1 MASPD
6 SELPV
11 AEPGEEDVLDPITNR
26 RRDDSDE
33 GRLVAAAAEGD
44 LQRVRDLLDAGLAPD
59 ARDSHGYGPLHQAAA
74 ANAPG
79 VVRLLVEAGAQMDA
93 PDRLGWSPLA
103 WAAFMGADSA
113 ALALLEAG
121 ADPNFWAEPAF
132 VTALGQLMGVWHIA
146 QDGVP
151 GSPGVRDAERF
162 VIAKALLEHGADPNR
177 FRGTAPFEFALFS
190 GRADLVALFLDHG
203 ATLEALPNPRLREHF
218 LENPGE
224 IGDLLRNAPEQP

>member
-1 MASPD
+1 M
-6 SELPV
+6 
-11 AEPGEEDVLDPITNR
+11 
-26 RRDDSDE
+26 
-33 GRLVAAAAEGD
+33 
-44 LQRVRDLLDAGLAPD
+44 
-59 ARDSHGYGPLHQAAA
+59 
-74 ANAPG
+74 
-79 VVRLLVEAGAQMDA
+79 LVEAGAQMDA

-121 ADPNFWAEPAF
+121 ADPNFWAEPNF
-132 VTALGQLMGVWHIA
+132 VTALGQLMGVWHMA
-146 QDGVP
+146 QEGGP
-151 GSPGVRDAERF
+151 GSPALWEPERF
-162 VIAKALLEHGADPNR
+162 AIAKALLEHGADPNR

-224 IGDLLRNAPEQP
+224 IGDLLRNAPEHPDGWPLWSSLMPPAPWPLARSDAAVSVPSTLSAVGSVVAGSGASRALVIWQVSSPAAVRECRQGT